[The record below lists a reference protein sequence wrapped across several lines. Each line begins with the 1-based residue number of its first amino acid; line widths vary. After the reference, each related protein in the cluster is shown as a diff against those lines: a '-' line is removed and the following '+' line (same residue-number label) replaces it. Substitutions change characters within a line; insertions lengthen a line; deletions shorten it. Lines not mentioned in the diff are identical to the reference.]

1 MGVLVGVAV
10 ADREVHR
17 LSPIS
22 EQRGSTV
29 SRSLVHKYTPEALS
43 VQLVSLASTVQSPG
57 YVPNGAINSG
67 VVTDS
72 KPLYTTL
79 AMPEQVMVTVPSV
92 PKKPPNSNG
101 HGTYMKSTSGG
112 ATKHEAGPI
121 TAPAS
126 VS

>member
-29 SRSLVHKYTPEALS
+29 SRSLVHKYTPEALA

-79 AMPEQVMVTVPSV
+79 AMQAWLLCRPFQRFLPTQMDTVR
-92 PKKPPNSNG
+92 
-101 HGTYMKSTSGG
+101 T
-112 ATKHEAGPI
+112 
-121 TAPAS
+121 
-126 VS
+126 